1 MKFFQVKS
9 DPAWELAR
17 GVECS
22 ACSTWEMPAMQC
34 PAGCRL
40 LPTRNPGF
48 CYPAADFSS
57 DLFLWRAL
65 ERGSMPKPL
74 GEVQWHAQWREAKK
88 WKELHDRV
96 LSVLPYPVPITPGT
110 CFGVS
115 LVRLSGRPADW
126 HWDLD
131 SGHVFIAGRA
141 LNQLQTNGIADLFAI
156 PCFLKPNRQKTYFE
170 LQIEHCAE
178 LNAELSTNRRPSL
191 TLATRKCNCGVCGRH
206 SGLLPKHPVLRG
218 ETIPAGVSLF
228 RLKESPLSV
237 FCTEAFRDAAIRL
250 NLTNLAFLQI
260 DTDGSEKQRGFARV
274 ATAKP
279 AFWVPQK
286 EVPSLQFRPSSAAR
300 LLA

>member
-1 MKFFQVKS
+1 
-9 DPAWELAR
+9 
-17 GVECS
+17 
-22 ACSTWEMPAMQC
+22 
-34 PAGCRL
+34 
-40 LPTRNPGF
+40 
-48 CYPAADFSS
+48 
-57 DLFLWRAL
+57 
-65 ERGSMPKPL
+65 
-74 GEVQWHAQWREAKK
+74 
-88 WKELHDRV
+88 
-96 LSVLPYPVPITPGT
+96 
-110 CFGVS
+110 
-115 LVRLSGRPADW
+115 
-126 HWDLD
+126 
-131 SGHVFIAGRA
+131 VFIAGRA
-141 LNQLQTNGIADLFAI
+141 LNQLQTNGIADLFAV

-178 LNAELSTNRRPSL
+178 LNAELSINRRPSL
-191 TLATRKCNCGVCGRH
+191 ARATRKFNCGVCGRH

-286 EVPSLQFRPSSAAR
+286 EVPSLQFRPTSAAR